1 MKRTCGCDPNADS
14 TLLAARSSAGGF
26 GRVTELAQYC
36 AGTFEI
42 DATSLGQFDATRL
55 AAEQLDIK
63 LTFQRFDL
71 LAQWRLL
78 NAKP

>member
-1 MKRTCGCDPNADS
+1 
-14 TLLAARSSAGGF
+14 
-26 GRVTELAQYC
+26 VAQYC

-42 DATSLGQFDATRL
+42 DATGLGQFDATRL

-71 LAQWRLL
+71 LAQRRLL